1 MKQNYIKILLIII
14 VITMTIAYAS
24 INTTLNINGKVSIES
39 KKGIIFLNALPLVS
53 SEETGNSVINKIDDT
68 VTDFSI
74 ILTEQDDSHVSY
86 TIRLFNNSDSYYR
99 LKDIIEDNDNINI
112 NYSISNLS
120 TNDIIQPQSF
130 HEFKIDFYYKN
141 PTDKS
146 NKILNTFME
155 YEFEEVNDKSKFA
168 DKVVTSEYLL
178 KVLNLFF
185 TRIEELFNQIEN
197 NTYEEDI
204 KNLKIEIEVHIR
216 EINHILNNTNIYN
229 ENLLNG
235 TQYDS
240 LTIDNKI
247 FELDLRNLN
256 SNVPIDIENGLESI
270 KEFVLNNKNLI
281 SNNINQVCTL
291 KNDLLNN
298 NINGVNVINIFQEVN
313 DSLTIIQLRDE
324 QENEILS
331 ILDRVKELTEKKKD
345 EEVMEQ
351 DKLAINMELGA
362 LFQEINRIIE
372 ETIFNNKSV
381 FSKWIANINNKN
393 IEFSALGKDI
403 FKVLEDNYQIMSP
416 NEFIELITPI
426 QKNIQSEKSINGA
439 YSNLLYFYLLE
450 YEYTP
455 AYNEKKF
462 VDKVSTSGYMLKILN
477 DLYGQINQTYQII
490 DIQLEYGEDTS
501 YYEKTIEIYLNEIKH
516 ILNNTIIYDDNLL
529 DGKQYDSIKINETRF
544 ELNLTNININI
555 PEYKDNKEALRQF
568 IIDNMEIITNYM
580 EQVNLL
586 NDELV
591 CNNGINGAN
600 LLDSS
605 LEAHEAIMYIQ
616 EREGALSEIH
626 SILQRVNELSVQ
638 KANGEHGE
646 EDIIAINMELG
657 YLFEEINRIIDE
669 TIYEEENVFEK
680 KIININNKDIVIDK
694 ITKSEFEELQNNYT
708 TMNPDEFIEVVH
720 NKIDYIS
727 NNRATLG
734 IYQNILEAYLI

>member
-1 MKQNYIKILLIII
+1 MKQNYIKMLLIII
-14 VITMTIAYAS
+14 TITMTIVYAS

-39 KKGIIFLNALPLVS
+39 KKGIIFLNALPLDS
-53 SEETGNSVINKIDDT
+53 SEETSNSVINKIDDT

-130 HEFKIDFYYKN
+130 HEFNIDFYYKN

-155 YEFEEVNDKSKFA
+155 YEFEEVNDKNKFA

-281 SNNINQVCTL
+281 SNNINQVSTL
-291 KNDLLNN
+291 KNELLNN

-313 DSLTIIQLRDE
+313 DSLTILQSRDE
-324 QENEILS
+324 QEVDMLA
-331 ILDRVKELTEKKKD
+331 ILDRVKELTDKKKD
-345 EEVMEQ
+345 EEIVEQ
-351 DKLAINMELGA
+351 DKIALNMELGA
-362 LFQEINRIIE
+362 LFQEINRIID
-372 ETIFNNKSV
+372 ETTFNNKSV
-381 FSKWIANINNKN
+381 FDKWIANINNKN
-393 IEFSALGKDI
+393 IEFPSLGKDA
-403 FKVLEDNYQIMSP
+403 FKVLEDNYQTMNPS
-416 NEFIELITPI
+416 EFIKLIIPI
-426 QKNIQSEKSINGA
+426 QNNIQSDKSLNGA

-455 AYNEKKF
+455 TYNEKKF
-462 VDKVSTSGYMLKILN
+462 ADKVSTSGYMLRILN

-490 DIQLEYGEDTS
+490 DIQLEYGEDIS
-501 YYEKTIEIYLNEIKH
+501 YYEKSIEIYLNEIKH

-529 DGKQYDSIKINETRF
+529 NGNQYDSIKINETRF

-555 PEYKDNKEALRQF
+555 PEYKDNKELLRQF
-568 IIDNMEIITNYM
+568 ITDNMQIITNYM

-586 NDELV
+586 SDELIY
-591 CNNGINGAN
+591 NNGINGTN
-600 LLDSS
+600 LLNSS
-605 LEAHEAIMYIQ
+605 LEANEAIMYIQ

-646 EDIIAINMELG
+646 EDIIAINTELG
-657 YLFEEINRIIDE
+657 YLFEEVNRIIDE
-669 TIYEEENVFEK
+669 TIYEEKKVFEE
-680 KIININNKDIVIDK
+680 KIININNKDIVINK
-694 ITKSEFEELQNNYT
+694 ITKSEFEILQKNYI
-708 TMNPDEFIEVVH
+708 TMNTDEFIEVVH
-720 NKIDYIS
+720 NKIDYIA
-727 NNRATLG
+727 NNRAELG
-734 IYQNILEAYLI
+734 IYQNMLEYYLI